1 MLINKLSVIIVF
13 IGIVGFFNPQN
24 ISAQTA
30 HLSSDKDSISVGDII
45 HLNIKVQLNE
55 EVDEILF
62 PDSSLFPNEL
72 SLLNIEQFTRT
83 VYSDSLRYKVQYF
96 SNQDVFIP
104 SFPIALVTQNDTS
117 FIYSNSLQL
126 GFRSILPNDEAE
138 LNPIKPILDFNSF
151 PWVLVF
157 LILII
162 IIGAGIWAYLTFLKK
177 EVVKETPIKTEEE
190 PFISPLEHLEK
201 TLIALKTEYNL
212 AQTKDYKYFYST
224 ISDSIRKYYEELY
237 HIPALESTTREV
249 LSYFDAFGV
258 DKEMTQRTR
267 SILKKSDMVKFA
279 KYEPSLEG
287 AWGTYADAQDF
298 IERAKLIDAS
308 RIARKKID
316 HNNTWLEAN
325 TADLD
330 NVEDTPKGA

>member
-1 MLINKLSVIIVF
+1 MLNNKLSVIFVF
-13 IGIVGFFNPQN
+13 IGIVGFLNSQN
-24 ISAQTA
+24 TDAQTV
-30 HLSSDKDSISVGDII
+30 HLSSDTDSISVGDII
-45 HLNIKVQLNE
+45 HLNIKVQLNK

-72 SLLNIEQFTRT
+72 SVLNIEQFTGT
-83 VYSDSLRYKVQYF
+83 DYSDSLRYKVQYF

-126 GFRSILPNDEAE
+126 VYRSILPIDEAE
-138 LNPIKPILDFNSF
+138 LKPIKPILDFNSF
-151 PWVLVF
+151 PWLLVF
-157 LILII
+157 LILITV
-162 IIGAGIWAYLTFLKK
+162 GAGIWAYLTFWKK
-177 EVVKETPIKTEEE
+177 EVVKETPIKTQEV
-190 PFISPLEHLEK
+190 PFINPLEHLEK

-224 ISDSIRKYYEELY
+224 ISDSIREYYEELY

-249 LSYFDAFGV
+249 LRYLDAFGV

-267 SILKKSDMVKFA
+267 SVLKKSDMVKFA

-298 IERAKLIDAS
+298 IDRAKLIDAS

-316 HNNTWLEAN
+316 HDNTWLQAN
-325 TADLD
+325 DADLD
-330 NVEDTPKGA
+330 NEEDTPKGA